1 MLCDKTNALVSA
13 LTARLGTLVHP
24 KSDGRIEIPRSL
36 VRLMGWENKQTI
48 LITRLNGYL
57 ELSVAAPIGVPII
70 GRVSISME
78 RARIPMSMLRM
89 AGMNRCKT
97 LVISAG
103 LNSIPS
109 LSVRP
114 WIIDKQ
120 DELYQIIDDAGPQ
133 IRDRLYSILVDHDH
147 QTGTSAGPPVVPV
160 SLDPGPWVKARSA
173 DRLLSVPMDG
183 FSPDPGR
190 SPCQSLTLPR
200 PPVDELESTI
210 HSPMV
215 DKAKLFLP
223 EFSAPTVVRVIGS
236 PFAFQSH
243 WVAQIGGG
251 TIIPHRSSECKC
263 CGIRAPDRMY
273 LIPIIR
279 RKESLSTGYLLVKEE
294 LRAKI
299 GRALA
304 GSNPTLFDLILYY
317 KPFVDGM
324 FDVYRNPPEPM
335 PDGLVEC
342 AQTAC
347 GDPNTFLANTFPEQ
361 EGFAVPSRMPALLV
375 PGNFA
380 ANKGTFGK

>member
-1 MLCDKTNALVSA
+1 
-13 LTARLGTLVHP
+13 
-24 KSDGRIEIPRSL
+24 
-36 VRLMGWENKQTI
+36 
-48 LITRLNGYL
+48 
-57 ELSVAAPIGVPII
+57 
-70 GRVSISME
+70 
-78 RARIPMSMLRM
+78 
-89 AGMNRCKT
+89 
-97 LVISAG
+97 
-103 LNSIPS
+103 
-109 LSVRP
+109 VRP

-147 QTGTSAGPPVVPV
+147 
-160 SLDPGPWVKARSA
+160 
-173 DRLLSVPMDG
+173 
-183 FSPDPGR
+183 
-190 SPCQSLTLPR
+190 QSLTLPR

-342 AQTAC
+342 AQAAC